1 MRLNINLY
9 GKISSQGAP
18 LDGIFMM
25 NNIEVSTIGVIYP
38 EQEGEFR
45 LIHYP
50 KENSVQLFILIMTAF
65 SVKLTF
71 DYQGFFYRF
80 NDYQFPKLYYTLIY
94 NLQRTFS

>member
-1 MRLNINLY
+1 MCLNINLY

-25 NNIEVSTIGVIYP
+25 NNIQVFTIGVIYP

-50 KENSVQLFILIMTAF
+50 KENSVQLFILIMTDF
-65 SVKLTF
+65 PSSSLLIIR
-71 DYQGFFYRF
+71 DFF
-80 NDYQFPKLYYTLIY
+80 
-94 NLQRTFS
+94 